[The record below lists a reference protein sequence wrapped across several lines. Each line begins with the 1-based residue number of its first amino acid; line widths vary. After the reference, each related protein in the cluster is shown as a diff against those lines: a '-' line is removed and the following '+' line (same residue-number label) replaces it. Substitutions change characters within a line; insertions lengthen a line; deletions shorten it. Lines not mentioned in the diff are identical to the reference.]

1 MTKRLYFILF
11 LALISVSSTSLVIRA
26 LPSIPAIT
34 LAFWR
39 MLIASAVLW
48 FCSIFIKTK
57 PLNKESQFPVALAGV
72 FLGLHFA
79 CFFLGVRNTSIANA
93 TLLGNTGPVFTVAL
107 TFIIYKT
114 ISKKVFFSLL
124 IALFGVFLIQR
135 PYFHNNLSFSFGNI
149 VSLLSGFC
157 IALVYMIA
165 ENIRKE
171 NDNISYG
178 RALFFFAAITIGVLC
193 IATNKSLFSF
203 ELKDLKWFLFLGVV
217 PSILGHNSL
226 NYALKY
232 LSPTAIASVPLGEP
246 LIASLLGWFLFEE
259 AVTSNSFQ
267 GAPFVLIGIYFIV
280 KTSNNSKL

>member
-1 MTKRLYFILF
+1 M
-11 LALISVSSTSLVIRA
+11 
-26 LPSIPAIT
+26 
-34 LAFWR
+34 
-39 MLIASAVLW
+39 
-48 FCSIFIKTK
+48 
-57 PLNKESQFPVALAGV
+57 
-72 FLGLHFA
+72 
-79 CFFLGVRNTSIANA
+79 RNTSIANA